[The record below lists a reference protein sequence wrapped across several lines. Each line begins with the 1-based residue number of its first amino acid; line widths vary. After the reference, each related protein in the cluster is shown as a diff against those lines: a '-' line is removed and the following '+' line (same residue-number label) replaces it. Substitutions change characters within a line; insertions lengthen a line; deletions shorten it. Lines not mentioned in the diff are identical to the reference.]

1 MCFNVVQ
8 LVETV
13 FLRNDLPP
21 ETVYKN
27 ELNRKKR
34 FENHLAILKSHKTHN
49 SFPTALSAMP
59 HPTIG
64 SDSEEFV
71 KEWNDILN
79 QYRHKLMDI
88 TTQYLNDTLDETKEE
103 NPVSATTIIQQPDTS
118 LSSVNKRSPPTQQ
131 QEQQKQISSNST
143 STYYRN
149 RRRYFPS
156 YYYNNYYYDDNYRYN
171 DSYPYR
177 FNSYNYR
184 SSPNYS
190 RYNNNNYFYNQQ
202 QRRRQSQIQSV
213 FTDCFFRW

>member
-1 MCFNVVQ
+1 MVSKAEKRPWFEMSTTNTDSNHKSKHINYIHSRQQTQISSTSV
-8 LVETV
+8 LLTKNSNI
-13 FLRNDLPP
+13 RNDLPP

-88 TTQYLNDTLDETKEE
+88 TTQYLNDTLDETKGKL
-103 NPVSATTIIQQPDTS
+103 D
-118 LSSVNKRSPPTQQ
+118 SVIPFIDQNKHLEIEPLVD
-131 QEQQKQISSNST
+131 KQLDKFIEKS
-143 STYYRN
+143 
-149 RRRYFPS
+149 
-156 YYYNNYYYDDNYRYN
+156 
-171 DSYPYR
+171 
-177 FNSYNYR
+177 
-184 SSPNYS
+184 
-190 RYNNNNYFYNQQ
+190 
-202 QRRRQSQIQSV
+202 
-213 FTDCFFRW
+213 